1 MSLGP
6 IETDRA
12 KLQHARL
19 LSEQEHLHEEVLQFG
34 QESAPKGGERI
45 VIGMQIAC
53 DGAER
58 YSLIRGA
65 LNLTRAEHPGGIAIQ
80 QQAQQHFGGR
90 GFSTARP
97 IAGIQSREVK
107 LGHAIHHETG

>member
-1 MSLGP
+1 MYLGP

-34 QESAPKGGERI
+34 QKRAPKGGERI

-53 DGAER
+53 DEAKWHR
-58 YSLIRGA
+58 LIRGA
-65 LNLTRAEHPGGIAIQ
+65 LNLTRAEHPGGIATFKPI
-80 QQAQQHFGGR
+80 GR
-90 GFSTARP
+90 REHANPFTPEANRLTFSFMKHLCSFP
-97 IAGIQSREVK
+97 FLFV
-107 LGHAIHHETG
+107 